1 MFTPEARRIFGP
13 YLDANG
19 QQLFADPVAVSRL
32 LNAETRGNLN
42 QYIDQYNAGD
52 DRAAMLLA
60 DAAISAFGLAPFD
73 RKTGQGTLQDEALG
87 LLVHFLQW
95 KEQKKT
101 VPASLPT
108 SAPSMAAAG
117 SPVPEYER
125 RVMELAGRK
134 PMAGRPDS
142 ISQPSTPS
150 G

>member
-32 LNAETRGNLN
+32 LNAETGGNLN

-73 RKTGQGTLQDEALG
+73 RKTGVGTLQDEALN
-87 LLVHFLQW
+87 LLVQFLHW
-95 KEQKKT
+95 RGEKKT
-101 VPASLPT
+101 PPASLRT
-108 SAPSMAAAG
+108 SAPSTAAPG

-134 PMAGRPDS
+134 PMPGRPDS